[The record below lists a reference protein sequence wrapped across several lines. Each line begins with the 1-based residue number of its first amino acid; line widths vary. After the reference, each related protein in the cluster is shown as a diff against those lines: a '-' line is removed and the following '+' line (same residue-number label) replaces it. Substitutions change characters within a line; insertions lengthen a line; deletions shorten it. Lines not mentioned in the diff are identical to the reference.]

1 MQLQRPPPMPAS
13 MTQAYL
19 SPTNAYYGAP
29 FLSGYDPR
37 LYPAPG
43 YPYLPP
49 STSPSAAAAAAAA
62 TSLGYLTGL
71 YGTSY
76 NHHHAGQP
84 IPGFPALAG
93 GVGIGMGAGSGGGS
107 NIDFALLNGWAENQ
121 KSMERNALSTS
132 SSSGTGNGD
141 HRDTPLS
148 RLLTTSP
155 GLEEPSGSGSGG
167 RKRKAPDRDG
177 DHGSEVSHKKERVG
191 GTTHADD
198 LEALLFG
205 ASVHER
211 RENEQRQHLSS
222 IFNSHHPQNEGAKE
236 QGFDFASALT
246 GGLLTGRSDFNWPSN
261 HSQTQD
267 GDK

>member
-132 SSSGTGNGD
+132 SSSGTGTLL
-141 HRDTPLS
+141 RDWRSHLGVAVEGERGRHQIEMEITGRRFRTRKRGWEGRRMRMIWRRCCSALLS
-148 RLLTTSP
+148 MSGEKTNSDNTSP
-155 GLEEPSGSGSGG
+155 
-167 RKRKAPDRDG
+167 A
-177 DHGSEVSHKKERVG
+177 
-191 GTTHADD
+191 
-198 LEALLFG
+198 
-205 ASVHER
+205 
-211 RENEQRQHLSS
+211 SS
-222 IFNSHHPQNEGAKE
+222 ILIILKTKAQRSK
-236 QGFDFASALT
+236 ALISPA
-246 GGLLTGRSDFNWPSN
+246 L
-261 HSQTQD
+261 
-267 GDK
+267 